1 MLGYIRFILKHYINI
16 SHLLLLYTHILLT
29 RYQLTLSPIWKTVPR
44 NIWASVLKLAHIGY
58 RNHPFKEENGLL
70 FVKTLQRMLCA
81 KNDWYWLNNICKVN
95 VINVLTIIS
104 LCNRREHL
112 RSVYT
117 GHWVYLPCTK
127 FVSKPCSSGDF

>member
-1 MLGYIRFILKHYINI
+1 MFEIGIPLHVMLGYIRFILKHDINI

-29 RYQLTLSPIWKTVPR
+29 RYQLTLSPIWKIYELPCLRLHRLVKRIIPLRKKTET
-44 NIWASVLKLAHIGY
+44 SS
-58 RNHPFKEENGLL
+58 FKECFVLRMIDIGQIL
-70 FVKTLQRMLCA
+70 F
-81 KNDWYWLNNICKVN
+81 VN

-117 GHWVYLPCTK
+117 GHWVYFCL
-127 FVSKPCSSGDF
+127 